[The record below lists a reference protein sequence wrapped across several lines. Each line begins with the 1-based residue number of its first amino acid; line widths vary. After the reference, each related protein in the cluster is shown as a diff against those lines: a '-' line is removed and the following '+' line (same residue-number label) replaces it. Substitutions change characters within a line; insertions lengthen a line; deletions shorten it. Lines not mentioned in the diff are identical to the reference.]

1 MATELTAEQ
10 KAKDARAE
18 KVAWLIIVAIIA
30 TLGGGFLAL
39 GLAGV
44 GLVAVGMVPVIYL
57 LLIIMAGGKG

>member
-1 MATELTAEQ
+1 MAPELTPEQ

-30 TLGGGFLAL
+30 TLGGGFLTM
-39 GLAGV
+39 GLTGV
-44 GLVAVGMVPVIYL
+44 GLVAVAIVPVIYL